1 MTTDLPLTDN
11 YRQILFQQLPLLDLR
26 APAEFNRGAF
36 RGSVNLPLMTDTE
49 RAAVGTC
56 YKQQGQQAAITLG
69 HQLVQEELKA
79 NRIKAWHDFARA
91 NPQGMLY
98 CARGGLRSQIAQQ
111 WLADAGVN
119 YPRVK
124 GGFKAL
130 RQAAVAVIDHAATL
144 PMLLLAGP
152 TGSGKTRLLQQL
164 QAVDLEALANHR
176 GSAFG
181 RKLAAQPPQIRFE
194 NDLASALLRVQAVKP
209 AYLLLEDES
218 LLIGQRNIPHDFYQA
233 MQHSPVILLDEPLS
247 SRIEVIL
254 QDYIVD
260 LRQETMNANVAD
272 SFSVF
277 SSMLQQAMA
286 RIRKRLGGL
295 LYSRLEDMLLQALAE
310 QRRSGDISLHRS
322 WIALLLTDYYDP
334 MYHYQ
339 LQKRD
344 ARVLMRGN
352 VSELAQCWQQLAR
365 ELRAKRPSCCWVRAV
380 PLSKSFAALSIDV
393 ICW

>member
-1 MTTDLPLTDN
+1 MATDLPLTEN
-11 YRQILFQQLPLLDLR
+11 YRQILYQQLPLLDLR

-36 RGSVNLPLMTDTE
+36 SGSVNLPLMTDDE

-69 HQLVQEELKA
+69 HQLVQAETKTV
-79 NRIKAWHDFARA
+79 RVQAWHDFARA

-111 WLADAGVN
+111 WLAEAGVD

-130 RQAAVAVIDHAATL
+130 RQAAMSVITEAANQ
-144 PMLLLAGP
+144 PILLLAGP

-164 QAVDLEALANHR
+164 PAVDLEALANHR

-194 NDLASALLRVQAVKP
+194 NDLASALLQVQAGHP
-209 AYLLLEDES
+209 PYLLLEDES
-218 LLIGQRNIPHDFYQA
+218 LLIGQRSIPHDFYQA
-233 MQHSPVILLDEPLS
+233 MQHSPIVLLDEPLS

-260 LRQETMNANVAD
+260 LLDEAITLHAEQGFNQ
-272 SFSVF
+272 F

-295 LYSRLEDMLLQALAE
+295 LYSRLDDMLLQALAE

-344 ARVLMRGN
+344 ARVLMRGSA
-352 VSELAQCWQQLAR
+352 SELAQWWQQLAR
-365 ELRAKRPSCCWVRAV
+365 
-380 PLSKSFAALSIDV
+380 
-393 ICW
+393 